1 MQLGR
6 PVVRRGLVASAALAV
21 ILTACNDDGREMRPP
36 VLPPPPTTTTPPNTV
51 PAGEG
56 SQGAIITAPSTSTL
70 PASFQLVT
78 AWPNGAQIPAR
89 YTCDDA
95 NVAPAISWTAVPV
108 DAVEIAVSMVDLD
121 ANFVHWV
128 MFAISPTRT
137 ALGEGE
143 VPPGA
148 IQWTN
153 DFGDKRYGGPCP
165 PGSDTHTYLFTVHA
179 LNQQVE
185 VADDASATEVVDLL
199 NQTSILESSVS
210 GTYARSG

>member
-6 PVVRRGLVASAALAV
+6 PVVRRGLIASAALAV

-128 MFAISPTRT
+128 MSRSLVTQMRSERSHARPRGDSTRGRATGSPDCSSSRRCRSSAGSGRGNAMATR
-137 ALGEGE
+137 APRGR
-143 VPPGA
+143 PPPR
-148 IQWTN
+148 Q
-153 DFGDKRYGGPCP
+153 
-165 PGSDTHTYLFTVHA
+165 GSP
-179 LNQQVE
+179 
-185 VADDASATEVVDLL
+185 
-199 NQTSILESSVS
+199 
-210 GTYARSG
+210 